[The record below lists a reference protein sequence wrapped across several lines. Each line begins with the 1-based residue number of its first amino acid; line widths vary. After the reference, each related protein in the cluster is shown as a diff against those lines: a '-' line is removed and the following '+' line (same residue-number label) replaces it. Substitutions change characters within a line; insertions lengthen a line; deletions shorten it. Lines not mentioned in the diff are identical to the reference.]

1 MCVQKTGIE
10 VSKAARLTL
19 LFYQVY
25 CAADIYVAVSFNI
38 SADYIKIKFI
48 FCNKYLYFIL
58 FLLKKKCNLHLWKI
72 YIHFMDIVLDLF
84 PFLERNIL

>member
-10 VSKAARLTL
+10 VSKAAWLTL

-25 CAADIYVAVSFNI
+25 CVADIYVAVSFNI
-38 SADYIKIKFI
+38 SADYIKIKCI
-48 FCNKYLYFIL
+48 FCNKYLYFI
-58 FLLKKKCNLHLWKI
+58 FTQKKCNLHLWKI